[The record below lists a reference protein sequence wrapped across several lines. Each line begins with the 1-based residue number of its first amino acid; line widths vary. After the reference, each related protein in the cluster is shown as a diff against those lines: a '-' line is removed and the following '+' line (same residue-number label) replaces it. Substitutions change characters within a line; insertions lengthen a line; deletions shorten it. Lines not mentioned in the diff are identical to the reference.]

1 MPDRTETHTV
11 GTFNDQTG
19 VGGWATVVAHTSAG
33 RQTGTSVYE
42 MELRAMVTTPWSS
55 AVATYSV

>member
-1 MPDRTETHTV
+1 VPDRTETHTV

-19 VGGWATVVAHTSAG
+19 VGGWATVAHTSVG

-42 MELRAMVTTPWSS
+42 MELRAMVTTP
-55 AVATYSV
+55 